1 MDFERLL
8 AIIGRH
14 WRAVAIVLVVTVVAV
29 LQVPGRV
36 HPDFKVVGSA
46 IVLSPPNLAAQGDAT
61 TLVNPWARLSTAE
74 TGAAAALVQV
84 LDSDNVVAEIT
95 SDPAVSEYT
104 VAGNAANGAIIDIS
118 VVASEEVSAL
128 TAFDAAF
135 ERLQTEL
142 RDRQRLTGAPSETWL
157 AADLLTRPD
166 RAEQQPGSQTRAM
179 LAVGVLGVVAAI
191 CMAVALDVVI
201 EPRRQRR
208 AAAAAPPVEE
218 PVAAEPP
225 VPVAP
230 AVLPTP
236 FASKHGHGS

>member
-36 HPDFKVVGSA
+36 TPDFKVTGSA

-84 LDSDNVVAEIT
+84 LDSDAVVQEVLA
-95 SDPAVSEYT
+95 DAAVSGYT
-104 VAGNAANGAIIDIS
+104 VGGNPANGAIIDIS
-118 VVASEEVSAL
+118 VVASEEVAAL
-128 TAFDAAF
+128 TAFDVAF
-135 ERLQTEL
+135 ERLQSEL
-142 RDRQRLTGAPSETWL
+142 RDRQEMTGAPSETWL

-179 LAVGVLGVVAAI
+179 LAVGVLGVAAAI
-191 CMAVALDVVI
+191 CMAIALDVVI
-201 EPRRQRR
+201 EPRRHRR
-208 AAAAAPPVEE
+208 STAVAPAADETSTDEPAVAAAPS
-218 PVAAEPP
+218 
-225 VPVAP
+225 
-230 AVLPTP
+230 VLPTP
-236 FASKHGHGS
+236 FAPKHRHGS